1 MNRTQSNSAQ
11 MGFLEFT
18 IKLYRVFKKYIVLII
33 ILLTIGIGY
42 SIYKQVKKEQLY
54 ETRIILKA
62 DIENISLIDEIFNNL
77 NELIKK
83 NKQKASIQLGVDIET
98 CDKLKNL
105 EFSFPEEKMEKV
117 SGKYKTLEASLKL
130 EHQLVEQVE
139 NLSRRFEN
147 YINHLPYLKKMTEK
161 KANQLK
167 QEIHEIQKKIEE
179 TDSIQSLYLKS
190 YLLNNK
196 LIYVNQDDLHAS
208 MNELK
213 LELIK
218 EKHKLELDLAQV
230 NPVYFIDSITVKKSG
245 DLISFIVYISG
256 SLIVSLMIIFF
267 IEVYR
272 KEKKEFNEADK

>member
-1 MNRTQSNSAQ
+1 MNKSQSNSTQ
-11 MGFLEFT
+11 MDFLEFT
-18 IKLYRVFKKYIVLII
+18 IKLYRLFKKHIVLII
-33 ILLTIGIGY
+33 IFLTIGIGY

-54 ETRIILKA
+54 NTRIIMKA
-62 DIENISLIDEIFNNL
+62 DIENIRLIDEIFNNL

-83 NKQKASIQLGVDIET
+83 NKQKASIQLGVDIKT
-98 CDKLKNL
+98 CNKLKNL
-105 EFSFPEEKMEKV
+105 EFSFPEEKMEKLPD
-117 SGKYKTLEASLKL
+117 KYTTLEASLKL

-139 NLSRRFEN
+139 NLSRCFEN
-147 YINHLPYLKKMTEK
+147 YINHLPYLKQMTEK
-161 KANQLK
+161 RANQLK
-167 QEIHEIQKKIEE
+167 QEIHEIQKKIKE

-196 LIYVNQDDLHAS
+196 LIYVNQDGLHAS

-245 DLISFIVYISG
+245 DLISFIVYIGG
-256 SLIVSLMIIFF
+256 SLIISLMIIFF

-272 KEKKEFNEADK
+272 KEKKDSNEADK